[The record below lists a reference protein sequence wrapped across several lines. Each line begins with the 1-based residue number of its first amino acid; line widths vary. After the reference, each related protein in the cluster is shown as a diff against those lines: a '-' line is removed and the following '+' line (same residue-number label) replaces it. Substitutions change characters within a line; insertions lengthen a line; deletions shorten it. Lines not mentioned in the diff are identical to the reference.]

1 MQTDKNA
8 TKFHCVLSF
17 TVYIFTFYIVWI
29 NVYIRCCSLQTC
41 LSLLP
46 LVCLLMHLSL
56 TLDLSVVINCHI
68 FLPPLSIS
76 YSRKKVEINLI
87 SFLSWRVTLECV
99 DSKHFDKTK
108 FVIEF
113 MYVLIDITPISFCP

>member
-41 LSLLP
+41 LLLPP

-99 DSKHFDKTK
+99 DSKRFDKTK